1 MCTAVSEHGNYHLF
15 GRTLDIE
22 CSYGEMAI
30 VAPRNFRF
38 DFLHEKALSA
48 HHAIMGIGCIRD
60 GIPLYYDAINE
71 SGLAI
76 AGLNFPSNAVYH
88 NKKGDKHNIAS
99 FELIPW
105 LLCQCDTLSSAIE
118 LLNET
123 NITSDTF
130 SSELPATPLHWLIA
144 DKERSVTVESVSSGT
159 KVYENPFGILTNN
172 PPFSYHVTNVT
183 NFMHLDSNP
192 PKNNLCPNIKLTP
205 YSRGMGAI
213 GLPGDFSSASRFVK
227 ALYVKNNTQEAKS
240 AISRFFHVL
249 ESVSVPCGCAK
260 AEDGKNVLTVYASC
274 ANVSTFTYYFTTY
287 NCRRIQA
294 VSVRSECLNATELFK
309 FSIKN
314 EEDILY
320 LDSYS

>member
-1 MCTAVSEHGNYHLF
+1 MIDICPF
-15 GRTLDIE
+15 G
-22 CSYGEMAI
+22 S
-30 VAPRNFRF
+30 VAGSGMTVG
-38 DFLHEKALSA
+38 SA
-48 HHAIMGIGCIRD
+48 GSSPI
-60 GIPLYYDAINE
+60 
-71 SGLAI
+71 
-76 AGLNFPSNAVYH
+76 
-88 NKKGDKHNIAS
+88 
-99 FELIPW
+99 
-105 LLCQCDTLSSAIE
+105 SSACRFIQSAYFFGSCSF
-118 LLNET
+118 
-123 NITSDTF
+123 IQ
-130 SSELPATPLHWLIA
+130 LPLSPLHWMIS
-144 DKERSVTVESVSSGT
+144 DKERSIVVESLRDGM
-159 KVYENPFGILTNN
+159 KIYDNPFDVLTNN